1 MNHRLRR
8 GIAGILSLVLLICG
22 LSFEPHSATTAK
34 AAEADSVA
42 LRDAMTSEMGD
53 DFIVGTAI
61 NGGILSDNQAMQLV
75 TTHFNAITLEN
86 ELKPDSMLG
95 GWWVTRP
102 QTETVTLN
110 GKQLVVPKLNYSGP
124 EAILNYIYDWNQ
136 KHPDRFIKVRG
147 HVLVW
152 HGQTPEWFFHEDYD
166 AGKPYVDAA
175 TMTLRLEWYIKSVA
189 EHFTGKD
196 SKYKDMFYGWDVVNE
211 AVSDGPGS
219 DGTGT
224 YRKDTD
230 NPSSSW
236 WKIYKSNKFIT
247 DAFVFANKYM
257 PKSVELYYNDYNE
270 FMWIKPDGI
279 VKLLKAVKDTPGARI
294 DGMGMQGHYSTDDNW
309 PNVNDFKKAV
319 RAYCAVVDHVQL
331 TEFDMALS
339 DSDAQKSEEAK
350 NERVAAR
357 YKAFYDAIRELDK
370 EGCKVTGFTVW
381 GITDKHS
388 WLQSANSAGGGT
400 DGSKKQY
407 PLLFDSNY
415 RPKKA
420 FYVLA
425 ETTAATSYQADLT
438 AEDGSTAV
446 LSGELVSKAKQAAG
460 GKDVPMLL
468 TVKDSGGSVKY
479 TLKANT
485 KDLAPGSS
493 LKLYKTGTGANG
505 YVMVNAKTY
514 TVSAAGDVSVSVSQ
528 NSAYVLVTTEDA
540 KQINTQIK
548 KTITPKVSSVTL
560 NKGKTTVFTLGSD
573 ANTESIKSIAYTSNK
588 PAVATV
594 SKKGKITAKKVGTAT
609 IRAEVKLKN
618 GKTKIVKMKV
628 TVS

>member
-1 MNHRLRR
+1 
-8 GIAGILSLVLLICG
+8 
-22 LSFEPHSATTAK
+22 
-34 AAEADSVA
+34 
-42 LRDAMTSEMGD
+42 MTSEMGD

-86 ELKPDSMLG
+86 ELKPESMLG

-152 HGQTPEWFFHEDYD
+152 HNQTPEWFFHEDYD

-339 DSDAQKSEEAK
+339 DSDAQKSEEA
-350 NERVAAR
+350 
-357 YKAFYDAIRELDK
+357 
-370 EGCKVTGFTVW
+370 
-381 GITDKHS
+381 
-388 WLQSANSAGGGT
+388 
-400 DGSKKQY
+400 
-407 PLLFDSNY
+407 
-415 RPKKA
+415 
-420 FYVLA
+420 
-425 ETTAATSYQADLT
+425 
-438 AEDGSTAV
+438 
-446 LSGELVSKAKQAAG
+446 
-460 GKDVPMLL
+460 
-468 TVKDSGGSVKY
+468 
-479 TLKANT
+479 
-485 KDLAPGSS
+485 
-493 LKLYKTGTGANG
+493 
-505 YVMVNAKTY
+505 
-514 TVSAAGDVSVSVSQ
+514 
-528 NSAYVLVTTEDA
+528 
-540 KQINTQIK
+540 
-548 KTITPKVSSVTL
+548 
-560 NKGKTTVFTLGSD
+560 
-573 ANTESIKSIAYTSNK
+573 
-588 PAVATV
+588 
-594 SKKGKITAKKVGTAT
+594 
-609 IRAEVKLKN
+609 
-618 GKTKIVKMKV
+618 
-628 TVS
+628 